1 MSRALQAVVVLCLLV
16 LVAAG
21 GVLVVRSTR
30 QQPAD
35 TATPPPNEVVVL
47 APCGFN
53 TPVTV
58 VANLF
63 RKAHREIKLEVVM
76 DNANVLVNKVQA
88 GKLTGDAFMS
98 PGETEMKLLVDS
110 GHIVPSTV
118 TDWGSLDMVVIASL
132 KAKGVRTISDL
143 ALPSV
148 RYIALPDPRL
158 TSVGYYGE
166 KALRALG
173 LYDRIKGKLVT
184 PDGILKAVEL
194 VETGDADAGLAY
206 LTCPLETNP
215 EKASKSALRIVE
227 TIPRDKYPPVRLQ
240 AGMLKTARNKAA
252 AQEFFDF
259 LTTKEAQDALAA
271 NGVLTVEGRR
281 SGGSAA
287 LESIR

>member
-1 MSRALQAVVVLCLLV
+1 MSRRLQVAVIICLLAAV
-16 LVAAG
+16 AVGGLLVA
-21 GVLVVRSTR
+21 RSRT
-30 QQPAD
+30 QSPA
-35 TATPPPNEVVVL
+35 PPNQVVVL
-47 APCGFN
+47 APCGFS

-58 VANLF
+58 AANLF
-63 RKAHREIKLEVVM
+63 RKAHPEIKLEVVM
-76 DNANVLVNKVQA
+76 DNANVLVNKIRD

-98 PGETEMKLLVDS
+98 PGETEVKLLVES
-110 GHIVPSTV
+110 GHVDPATI
-118 TDWGSLDMVVIASL
+118 TDWGSLDLVVIASL
-132 KAKGVRTISDL
+132 KAKGVKTIQDL

-166 KALRALG
+166 KALEALG

-240 AGMLKTARNKAA
+240 VGMFKTAANPAA
-252 AQEFFDF
+252 VRAFFEY
-259 LTTKEAQDALAA
+259 LTSKEAQDALAA
-271 NGVLTVEGRR
+271 NGVLPVER
-281 SGGSAA
+281 
-287 LESIR
+287 IR